1 MIDPIAVNREHWDD
15 RTGVHARSRYYDLAG
30 VVARG
35 PAPIAGPDEDEVG
48 PVAGR
53 RLLHLHCHLGTNS
66 LRWAALGADVTG
78 VDLSGRSIDI
88 ARGLAAEL
96 GLAATFLRADVHDVP
111 DLLDRDYDVVYA
123 SYGVICWVPDM
134 DRWARV
140 AAGFVATGGFLYLA
154 DGHPIDVAFDPGR
167 FGRTGYFDR
176 GPRRFVDHHSYT
188 DGDEAIARPENY
200 RWAHTLGDV
209 VTAVARSGLRIEF
222 LHEHPVPARPGE
234 PDRGVAERRPDRGV
248 AERRRLVP
256 DGAPAI
262 FSLRA
267 GRPA

>member
-1 MIDPIAVNREHWDD
+1 MADFLAVNRDHWDD
-15 RTGVHARSRYYDLAG
+15 RAEAHARSRYYDLAA
-30 VVARG
+30 VVAHG
-35 PAPIAGPDEDEVG
+35 PARIAGPDEDEVG

-53 RLLHLHCHLGTNS
+53 SLLHLHCHIGTDS

-78 VDLSGRSIDI
+78 VDLSGRSVRI
-88 ARGLAAEL
+88 ARDLAARL
-96 GLAATFLRADVHDVP
+96 GLAAAFVEADVHDLP
-111 DLLDRDYDVVYA
+111 GLPGLLDRRFDIVYA

-140 AAGFVATGGFLYLA
+140 AAGFVRPGGFLYLA
-154 DGHPIDVAFDPGR
+154 EGHPIDLFFDPGR

-176 GPRRFVDHHSYT
+176 GPRRYVDHHSYT
-188 DGDEAIARPENY
+188 DGDDPLARPENY

-209 VTAVARSGLRIEF
+209 VTAVARAGLRIEF
-222 LHEHPVPARPGE
+222 LHEHPAPAGPGGQ
-234 PDRGVAERRPDRGV
+234 DDAGR

-256 DGAPAI
+256 AGAPAL

-267 GRPA
+267 RAG